1 MRKLLKQQNIAKL
14 TRLKKFEIYFFLFF
28 IFIKMKYIDD
38 EEYGVMWLVKITG
51 TDWYIQ
57 IEEDYPDY
65 VKIERKNGKDV
76 VLEAT
81 RDLPDEVSKLM
92 G

>member
-1 MRKLLKQQNIAKL
+1 
-14 TRLKKFEIYFFLFF
+14 
-28 IFIKMKYIDD
+28 MKYIDD

-57 IEEDYPDY
+57 IEEDYPSY
-65 VKIERKNGKDV
+65 VKIERKNGKDD

-81 RDLPDEVSKLM
+81 RALPDEVSKLM

>member
-1 MRKLLKQQNIAKL
+1 MLLKLFN
-14 TRLKKFEIYFFLFF
+14 KK
-28 IFIKMKYIDD
+28 KMKYIDD

-57 IEEDYPDY
+57 IEEDYPSY